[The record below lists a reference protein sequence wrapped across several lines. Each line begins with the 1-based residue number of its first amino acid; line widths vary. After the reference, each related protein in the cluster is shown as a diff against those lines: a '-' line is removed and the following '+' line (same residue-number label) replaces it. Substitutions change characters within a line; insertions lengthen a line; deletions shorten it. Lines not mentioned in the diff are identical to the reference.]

1 MFRGQKRSK
10 GGCDREKPC
19 HDIIA
24 YPVSKIYFQQY
35 NMCNWYPN
43 DINFI

>member
-1 MFRGQKRSK
+1 MFCGQKEVK
-10 GGCDREKPC
+10 EDVIEKKPC

-35 NMCNWYPN
+35 NMCN
-43 DINFI
+43 